1 LASVGGRSYDYGR
14 RMPDRHDEKKGPRRV
29 PLLPLRDIVV
39 FPHMVVPL
47 FVGREK
53 SIGALEEAMGK
64 GAAGGKEIFL
74 SAQRKAKTNEPIPD
88 DIFTVG
94 TIGTII
100 QLLRLPDGT
109 VKVLVE
115 GKKRAQIRRFTQTD
129 NFFTVEIEEIPELH
143 ERSVELDALVR
154 EVHATF
160 ETYVKLNKR
169 IAPEI
174 LISVQTI
181 EDPGQLADTMVGQ
194 LQLKLP
200 DKQAILEIDSPSKR
214 LARLYE
220 LIKAEIEILQV
231 ERKIRTRV
239 KKQMEKTQKE
249 YYLNEQMQA
258 IQKELGDRDE
268 FKNELTE
275 LEERAKQK
283 NLSKEAQTKVKKELK
298 KLRMMAPMSAE
309 AAVVRNYVDWVLG
322 LPWGEKTEEKLD
334 VLDAERV
341 LDEDHYGLKKVKE
354 RILEYL
360 AVQALVQKLKGP
372 ILCLVGPPGVGK
384 TSLARSIAKA
394 TGRTFVRLSLGGVRD
409 EAEIR
414 GHRRTYIGALPGK
427 IIQSLKKAGTQN
439 PVFLLDE
446 IDKMSTDFRGDP
458 SAALLEVLD
467 PEQNST
473 FNDHYL
479 DLDYD
484 LSDVMFITTANYLHG
499 IPIPLQDRMEIIQ
512 LPGYTEFE
520 KVSIAERY
528 LIPKQKRDN
537 GIGDVPVQFPEETVR
552 DVIHFY
558 TKEAGVRNLEREI
571 ATVCRKIA
579 RDVVAKKAP
588 VRMLDDGATP
598 GWRITPKRLPR
609 YLGPHRFRYGRQEGQ
624 DEIGLV
630 NGLAVTMYGGDLLAT
645 EVSIVAGKGKL
656 VLTGK
661 LGDVMQES
669 AQAAISYVRARGPS
683 LGLDR
688 DFYSRADIHVH
699 LPEGAIPK
707 DGPSAGITMCTGL
720 VSALL
725 RVPVRRDLA
734 MTGEITLRGRV
745 LAIGGLKEKILAA
758 HRSGIVTVIM
768 PKENAKDLRDIP
780 KRVLKTL
787 KVIPVD
793 HMDEV
798 LRVALVLPDPAN
810 FLTSPSVPVDWRQP
824 QDRRDDRRERER
836 RDEPSRM
843 PVASAVPPPSA
854 VDESP
859 ARPLDDDHP
868 GPPASTSDTPGSSP
882 GPTAGPVPG
891 LGLVLVE
898 D

>member
-1 LASVGGRSYDYGR
+1 MS
-14 RMPDRHDEKKGPRRV
+14 DRHDEKKGPRRV

-64 GAAGGKEIFL
+64 GGASGTAGGKEIFL
-74 SAQRKAKTNEPIPD
+74 SAQRKAKTNEPIPE
-88 DIFTVG
+88 DIFTIG

-115 GKKRAQIRRFTQTD
+115 GKRRAQIRRFTQTD
-129 NFFTVEIEEIPELH
+129 GFFTVEIEEIPEVV

-194 LQLKLP
+194 LQLKLA

-214 LARLYE
+214 LSRLYE

-283 NLSKEAQTKVKKELK
+283 NLSKEAQGKVKKELK

-322 LPWGEKTEEKLD
+322 LPWGEKTDEKLD
-334 VLDAERV
+334 VVDAERI

-360 AVQALVQKLKGP
+360 AVQALVKKLKGP

-394 TGRTFVRLSLGGVRD
+394 TGRNFVRLSLGGVRD

-427 IIQSLKKAGTQN
+427 IIQSIKKAGTQN

-537 GIGDVPVQFPEETVR
+537 GIADVPVEFPEESVR
-552 DVIHFY
+552 DVIHYY
-558 TKEAGVRNLEREI
+558 TKEAGVRNLEREL

-579 RDVVAKKAP
+579 RAVVAKKAP
-588 VRMLDDGATP
+588 VHMLDDGPTV
-598 GWRITPKRLPR
+598 GWRITPKRLTR
-609 YLGPHRFRYGRQEGQ
+609 YLGPHRFRYGRQEGE

-630 NGLAVTMYGGDLLAT
+630 MGLAVTMHGGELLAT
-645 EVSIVAGKGKL
+645 EVSIVSGKGKL

-669 AQAAISYVRARGPS
+669 AQAAISYVRARAPS

-745 LAIGGLKEKILAA
+745 LPIGGLKEKILAA
-758 HRSGIVTVIM
+758 HRSGITTVIM

-798 LRVALVLPDPAN
+798 LRHALVLPDPAS
-810 FLTSPSVPVDWRQP
+810 FLTSPSVTVDWRQP
-824 QDRRDDRRERER
+824 LDRRDDRRDKER
-836 RDEPSRM
+836 RDENSRM
-843 PVASAVPPPSA
+843 PVASAVPPASA
-854 VDESP
+854 VEEPEPHSE
-859 ARPLDDDHP
+859 P
-868 GPPASTSDTPGSSP
+868 GGDGHQPPPQPGATDNPGSSP
-882 GPTAGPVPG
+882 DTSARPFAVPR
-891 LGLVLVE
+891 LQE
-898 D
+898 HE